1 MPVAIVSASSTRNR
15 IWFKSHFGVDI
26 SEVER
31 ARGLATGGGL
41 HEHTLVI
48 EDVLTDPRIGV
59 YPQAVSSSGLRFYAG
74 VPLITPDGHNLG
86 NLQII
91 DYKPRKIGEGEV
103 AILEDLAAMVLHE
116 MELRLAARRV
126 VLRRD

>member
-1 MPVAIVSASSTRNR
+1 MPVALVSIVDADR
-15 IWFKSHFGVDI
+15 IWFKSHYGVDV

-31 ARGLATGGGL
+31 RRGLATGGGL
-41 HEHTLVI
+41 HDHTLVI
-48 EDVLTDPRIGV
+48 EDIATDPRMGA
-59 YPQAVSSSGLRFYAG
+59 YPESAADRGLRFYAG
-74 VPLITPDGHNLG
+74 VPLLTPDGHNLG
-86 NLQII
+86 SLAII
-91 DYKPRKIGEGEV
+91 DYKPRTMTDCEV